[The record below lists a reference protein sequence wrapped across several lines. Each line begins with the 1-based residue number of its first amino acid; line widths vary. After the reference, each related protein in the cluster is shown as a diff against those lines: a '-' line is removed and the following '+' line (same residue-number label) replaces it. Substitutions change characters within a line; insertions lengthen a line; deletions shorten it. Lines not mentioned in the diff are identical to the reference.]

1 MPACTVNY
9 ESHNPLHP
17 PAMKDPIVTWFQW
30 KKCTFMI
37 RQKKHLYVHWK
48 QIQIQSDKWKSC
60 FQYTLPSCRSV
71 YSSWNVPRSVSTTVF
86 SAFYPEFVLC
96 YQCFSYNESSLLHSV
111 CRKKDSFKIQ
121 PGLLDCLSTQGFT
134 ISFSFQ
140 TLIPTSNITLKWS
153 VKPQTG
159 VWMDLEK
166 RELDKKLSVLQY
178 VISLTV

>member
-1 MPACTVNY
+1 MIPSILLPPKIPLSHGFNEKSARSWCSRKSICMFTENRFKFSQTNERAVFNIHCLLVALYIYHEMCTEVFPQQCFQHFILDLFSVTSVSPTMSPAC
-9 ESHNPLHP
+9 S
-17 PAMKDPIVTWFQW
+17 
-30 KKCTFMI
+30 
-37 RQKKHLYVHWK
+37 
-48 QIQIQSDKWKSC
+48 
-60 FQYTLPSCRSV
+60 TL
-71 YSSWNVPRSVSTTVF
+71 
-86 SAFYPEFVLC
+86 
-96 YQCFSYNESSLLHSV
+96 

-121 PGLLDCLSTQGFT
+121 PGLLDCLSTQGFI

-159 VWMDLEK
+159 VWMDVEK

>member
-1 MPACTVNY
+1 MIPSILLPRKIPL
-9 ESHNPLHP
+9 SHGFNEKSARSWSSRKSICMSLKTDSNSVRQ
-17 PAMKDPIVTWFQW
+17 MKELFSI
-30 KKCTFMI
+30 
-37 RQKKHLYVHWK
+37 
-48 QIQIQSDKWKSC
+48 S
-60 FQYTLPSCRSV
+60 LPSCRSV
-71 YSSWNVPRSVSTTVF
+71 YSSWNVHRSVSTAVF
-86 SAFYPEFVLC
+86 SAFYPQFVLC
-96 YQCFSYNESSLLHSV
+96 YQCFPYMSPACSTL

-159 VWMDLEK
+159 VWMDVEK